1 MILGKL
7 SDKSASQDSADM
19 SPSRDSHRR
28 SKSILKNKSDS
39 SKGSIDPES
48 ERLLSDNTSGAAVSE
63 NGSVCLTFNFTLFN
77 QKSKQK
83 KN

>member
-1 MILGKL
+1 MA
-7 SDKSASQDSADM
+7 DKSASQDLVNM

-48 ERLLSDNTSGAAVSE
+48 ERLISDNTSGAAISE
-63 NGSVCLTFNFTLFN
+63 NGSVCFNHKFHLI
-77 QKSKQK
+77 
-83 KN
+83 

>member
-1 MILGKL
+1 MSGKS
-7 SDKSASQDSADM
+7 SDKPASQDSADM

-63 NGSVCLTFNFTLFN
+63 NGSVC
-77 QKSKQK
+77 
-83 KN
+83 